1 MEGSAGT
8 SRSNARPVDVACDV
22 CSGRKRKASKTCL
35 TCMISYCE
43 LHLQE
48 HKGSGAYKRH
58 KLQEPVRGF
67 KERICSKHNKILE
80 MYCRTDKICVCSM
93 CAATEHNGHDTR
105 ILSEE
110 MSERKKFPSLNVPAE
125 DSSEVPDAGHFL
137 PRTLRTNLSNLKRNL
152 EEISSWEF
160 VKSSESGVW
169 DVLGDPVMG
178 DKAVPL
184 ITRAGDSHSPL
195 LLSLF
200 RDCCPLI
207 LDINTANEWLTLS
220 ERNKKVTDKRV
231 VTRYPDHP
239 DRFDMWP
246 QVLCSRALR
255 GGRFYWEVE
264 WSGEKVEIGVTYK
277 GIRRKGNSNEC
288 VLGYNDKSWSLYLSQ
303 SSCLAWHNKKKIE
316 ITAPHIHRIGIY
328 LDCPGGSLSF
338 YSVSDTL
345 TLLHRFNASFTE
357 PLYAGFKIANHC
369 SLTICPL
376 KRSGN

>member
-1 MEGSAGT
+1 MTEEHIEQVEKEIEELNKT
-8 SRSNARPVDVACDV
+8 NAELVEL
-22 CSGRKRKASKTCL
+22 SK
-35 TCMISYCE
+35 MDDHI
-43 LHLQE
+43 
-48 HKGSGAYKRH
+48 K
-58 KLQEPVRGF
+58 F
-67 KERICSKHNKILE
+67 I
-80 MYCRTDKICVCSM
+80 
-93 CAATEHNGHDTR
+93 
-105 ILSEE
+105 
-110 MSERKKFPSLNVPAE
+110 KKFPSLNVPAE

-160 VKSSESGVW
+160 VKSSESGV
-169 DVLGDPVMG
+169 DNPGDF
-178 DKAVPL
+178 L
-184 ITRAGDSHSPL
+184 QNLRSRNYL
-195 LLSLF
+195 LKY
-200 RDCCPLI
+200 CCPLI